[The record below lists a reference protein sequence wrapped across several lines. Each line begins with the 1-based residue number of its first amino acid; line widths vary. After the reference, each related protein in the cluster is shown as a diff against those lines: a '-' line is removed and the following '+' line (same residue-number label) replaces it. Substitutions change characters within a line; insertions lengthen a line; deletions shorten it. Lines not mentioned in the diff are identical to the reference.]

1 MQNYIELK
9 KKKKTTLN
17 IRIYLHYLRILLRM
31 CLSLKPKRTQVER
44 ATLEVWSTI
53 YSSSLSKFEFSCIVF
68 VYSKKLLN
76 VCELISK

>member
-1 MQNYIELK
+1 MQNYIKL
-9 KKKKTTLN
+9 KKKTTLN

-44 ATLEVWSTI
+44 ATLEVWWTI
-53 YSSSLSKFEFSCIVF
+53 YSRSLSKFEFSCIVF